1 MLTGAKAVAFVPMAL
16 VFLATTGR
24 VHQPTKGTT
33 TARIAP
39 LEPPYPDDVD
49 QELRSMMPPGVPPI
63 ALFRTLVRNR
73 SMAQAMRT
81 WGAYELGRRLTI
93 SLRQREIVIDRTC
106 ARCGCE
112 YEWGVH
118 VAFFAARAG
127 LDEAQITSL
136 THGVPSDPC
145 WLDPGDRLLIEAVDQ
160 LHETADLADGLWA
173 ALADM
178 FDERQLLD
186 LLLLAGWYHAISF
199 VARAARVANEPAAPR
214 FADFGA

>member
-1 MLTGAKAVAFVPMAL
+1 MVAPMA
-16 VFLATTGR
+16 
-24 VHQPTKGTT
+24 
-33 TARIAP
+33 RIVP
-39 LEPPYPDDVD
+39 LEAPYPDGVED
-49 QELRSMMPPGVPPI
+49 ELRSMMPPGVPPI

-73 SMAQAMRT
+73 SMTQAMRT
-81 WGAYELGRRLTI
+81 WGAYELGRQLSL

-118 VAFFAARAG
+118 VAFFATRAG

-136 THGVPSDPC
+136 THGAPSDPC
-145 WLDPGDRLLIEAVDQ
+145 WIDPGDRLLIEAVDQ
-160 LHETADLADGLWA
+160 LHETSDVADGLWA
-173 ALADM
+173 ALADA

-214 FADFGA
+214 FADYTA